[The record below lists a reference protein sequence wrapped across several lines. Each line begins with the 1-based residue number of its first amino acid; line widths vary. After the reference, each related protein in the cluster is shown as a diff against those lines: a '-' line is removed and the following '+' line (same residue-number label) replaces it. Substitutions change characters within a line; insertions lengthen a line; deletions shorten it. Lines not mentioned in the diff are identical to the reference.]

1 MELEGRIHLVMSA
14 QSGVSQ
20 RTGNPWMSQ
29 EYVLAYYWFPNQTQA
44 SYVVMRVF
52 GEDRIKN
59 FNLQPNDEVK
69 VRFHAEAHESNGR
82 WYNELRI
89 DGVTFVGA
97 SAYKNQQ
104 PMQQPAADATG
115 TADQQ
120 PTNVLGG
127 PQTPPYNPQAE
138 QTMVTAEQKAAM
150 EKLKNLGEQAS
161 TGDENGSEGELP
173 F

>member
-1 MELEGRIHLVMSA
+1 MELEGRIHLVMPA

-52 GEDRIKN
+52 GEDRIKQ

-69 VRFHAEAHESNGR
+69 VRFHCEAHENNGR

-97 SAYKNQQ
+97 GAYKNQQ
-104 PMQQPAADATG
+104 QAQQAAAAAAG
-115 TADQQ
+115 MVAQSAA
-120 PTNVLGG
+120 PT
-127 PQTPPYNPQAE
+127 QAE
-138 QTMVTAEQKAAM
+138 MTQEQRAAL
-150 EKLKNLGEQAS
+150 EKLKNMGEQAAN
-161 TGDENGSEGELP
+161 GDPNGSEDDAP

>member
-1 MELEGRIHLVMSA
+1 
-14 QSGVSQ
+14 
-20 RTGNPWMSQ
+20 MSQ

-82 WYNELRI
+82 WFNELRI

-97 SAYKNQQ
+97 SAGENQQ
-104 PMQQPAADATG
+104 PARQAAAEAAATV
-115 TADQQ
+115 AQAAA
-120 PTNVLGG
+120 P
-127 PQTPPYNPQAE
+127 TPPAE
-138 QTMVTAEQKAAM
+138 MTPEQRMAL
-150 EKLKNLGEQAS
+150 EKLSLMGEQAA
-161 TGDENGSEGELP
+161 TGDANGSEDDAP

>member
-1 MELEGRIHLVMSA
+1 MELEGKIRVVMPA

-29 EYVLAYYWFPNQTQA
+29 EYVMDYFWFPNQTNPSQI
-44 SYVVMRVF
+44 VLRVF
-52 GEDRIKN
+52 GEDRIKH

-69 VRFHAEAHESNGR
+69 VRFHCDAHENNGR

-97 SAYKNQQ
+97 NAYKNPQQ
-104 PMQQPAADATG
+104 AQGGTAQQPAADATG
-115 TADQQ
+115 TAAQAAPAVGQQ
-120 PTNVLGG
+120 TTEV
-127 PQTPPYNPQAE
+127 QY
-138 QTMVTAEQKAAM
+138 
-150 EKLKNLGEQAS
+150 
-161 TGDENGSEGELP
+161 DENGNPIDPDDLP